1 MYHISYIHDIYI
13 SYIYHIKYIASNFFM
28 VVIAQSIIYLHVFKF
43 TNMLRCQKSNHSIQ
57 VIFL

>member
-1 MYHISYIHDIYI
+1 MIYIYIYI
-13 SYIYHIKYIASNFFM
+13 SYIYHIKYIASHFFR

-43 TNMLRCQKSNHSIQ
+43 TNMLHCQKSNHSIQ

>member
-1 MYHISYIHDIYI
+1 MIYIYIYI